1 MPLYEVTAAQ
11 DSRQD
16 ILGPRLIQAKT
27 RGSALAFAAKTWIKI
42 EKTTPLRAHILA
54 GRGVKVEDATQENGE

>member
-27 RGSALAFAAKTWIKI
+27 KSGALTFAAKTWIKI
-42 EKTTPLRAHILA
+42 EKATPMRAHTLA
-54 GRGVKVEDATQENGE
+54 ARGVKVEDATETGE